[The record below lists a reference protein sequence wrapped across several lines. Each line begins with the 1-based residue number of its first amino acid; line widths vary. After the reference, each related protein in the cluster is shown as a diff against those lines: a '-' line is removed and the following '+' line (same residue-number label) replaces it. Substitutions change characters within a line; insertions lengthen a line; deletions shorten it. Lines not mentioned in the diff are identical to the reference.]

1 MKKTIF
7 MALVAATFTFAGAS
21 AQEES
26 NGKDRAE
33 MMKEMISKQADRLAE
48 DLKLDDSKAEAF
60 KKTYTEYRTK
70 EMELRFG
77 GAAKAKQAKGQKSE
91 KSKRPEITDAKA
103 DSIMTASFARQESE
117 LKLKQEYYAKL
128 KSEVG
133 AAAAMKALM
142 PRQQMNRGG
151 QGGGQGGQRG
161 GFGGQ
166 RGGFGGGQQG
176 GFGGPGNMDGG
187 F

>member
-1 MKKTIF
+1 MKKTFF

-21 AQEES
+21 AQEENNS
-26 NGKDRAE
+26 GKDRAE
-33 MMKEMISKQADRLAE
+33 MVKEWISKQADKLAE
-48 DLKLDDSKAEAF
+48 DLKLDDSRAAAF

-77 GAAKAKQAKGQKSE
+77 GAAKARQGKGQKG
-91 KSKRPEITDAKA
+91 KRPEITDAKA
-103 DSIMTASFARQESE
+103 DSIMTASFDRQESE
-117 LKLKQEYYAKL
+117 LKLKKEYYAKL

-151 QGGGQGGQRG
+151 QGGGQRG
-161 GFGGQ
+161 GFGGGQ

-176 GFGGPGNMDGG
+176 GFGGPGNMGGG